1 MCHPVG
7 RLNSIKHVKNV
18 TGPEEEKLLG
28 SILLPSYRVS
38 VCGPEDKVNKKFA
51 FKLEHANMRTYI
63 LAADS
68 QESMM
73 HWVKV
78 LNAACLLQNQ
88 R

>member
-1 MCHPVG
+1 M
-7 RLNSIKHVKNV
+7 SI
-18 TGPEEEKLLG
+18 
-28 SILLPSYRVS
+28 
-38 VCGPEDKVNKKFA
+38 CGPEDKANKKFA

-88 R
+88 RSVFLQIVLV